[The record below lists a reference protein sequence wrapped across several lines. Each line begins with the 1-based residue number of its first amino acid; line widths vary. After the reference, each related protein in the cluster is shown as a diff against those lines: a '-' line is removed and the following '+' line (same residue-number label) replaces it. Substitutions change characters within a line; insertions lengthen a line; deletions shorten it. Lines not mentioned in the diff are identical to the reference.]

1 MDRGVDL
8 KKDFGLALFILLLA
22 VMSACSNGE
31 PADEQA
37 NAPAT
42 EQVDGEESAPVQE
55 KASPTAG
62 NEVFQKS
69 CITCHSSGDI
79 IGGQAK
85 IDGVKI
91 HSDFKNQ
98 EDLLAFI
105 SKNMPKSAP
114 GSLSQEEYDAVV
126 KYLWEQK

>member
-1 MDRGVDL
+1 LDRGVDL
-8 KKDFGLALFILLLA
+8 KKAFGIALFILLLA
-22 VMSACSNGE
+22 VMSACSNNE

-37 NAPAT
+37 NALAT
-42 EQVDGEESAPVQE
+42 EQADGKESAPAE
-55 KASPTAG
+55 KASATAG

-79 IGGQAK
+79 VGGQAK

-91 HSDFKNQ
+91 HGDFKTQ
-98 EDLLAFI
+98 EDLLAFV